1 MGHGVRERGR
11 RSVGLKVKEGRC
23 VLVGQLK
30 GFEPKGEGDVFSI
43 FDLRNLKL
51 ESKEFEWGFIGDLR

>member
-30 GFEPKGEGDVFSI
+30 GFEPKGEGDVFP
-43 FDLRNLKL
+43 F
-51 ESKEFEWGFIGDLR
+51 FI